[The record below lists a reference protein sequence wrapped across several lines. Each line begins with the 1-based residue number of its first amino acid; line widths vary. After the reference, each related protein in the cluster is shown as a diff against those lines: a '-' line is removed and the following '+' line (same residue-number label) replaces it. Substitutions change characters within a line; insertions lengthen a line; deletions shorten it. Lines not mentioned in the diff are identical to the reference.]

1 MQGLVTQNIKSR
13 AVTLALECDS
23 DLKRDSSKNMACSFY
38 EIFLILYSESYLLTL
53 ETQILCWKA
62 TVSNAGSG
70 TRAKSKMEGVTHTVP
85 CFGTEMS

>member
-1 MQGLVTQNIKSR
+1 MTWKMQGLVTQNIKSR

-53 ETQILCWKA
+53 ETQILC
-62 TVSNAGSG
+62 
-70 TRAKSKMEGVTHTVP
+70 
-85 CFGTEMS
+85 